1 MWVWAYAYAIFST
14 EYMLLSK
21 KKIKHYIKYLLHLW
35 LFMRAHTWEMV
46 YKAKNEK
53 SILNGHELTNNAAS
67 VSSSYYHCMVIHIFP
82 FFYFL
87 DSSIYLKLGQIF
99 IYANRNSVGKDKPK
113 FPHKLWI
120 KILCIIYFSQ
130 FTLKTGVVSKSLS
143 KILKF
148 HVK

>member
-1 MWVWAYAYAIFST
+1 
-14 EYMLLSK
+14 
-21 KKIKHYIKYLLHLW
+21 
-35 LFMRAHTWEMV
+35 
-46 YKAKNEK
+46 
-53 SILNGHELTNNAAS
+53 
-67 VSSSYYHCMVIHIFP
+67 MVIHIFP

-113 FPHKLWI
+113 FPHKLQI

-130 FTLKTGVVSKSLS
+130 FTLKTGVVSESLS